1 MVNIPVSE
9 VQSIAAMKGIERIDA
24 THTGKPLTD
33 ISVKATKVSEI
44 LNKPAGAATSL
55 NGKGVMIC
63 IIDWGFEFIHS
74 AFTDGNGNSR
84 IKCVYLM
91 DKKAALEG
99 HKQLTYTDPN
109 AGEVTA
115 PGYYYDTPEGIKA
128 LPYTDGFYDFH
139 GTHTA
144 GIAAGTKSEQGFTG
158 MAPEADIMLI
168 PINLSYSP
176 LHIETF
182 LSGFEKAL
190 MFAVNYAKQKNLN
203 LIISMSLGCHEGPH
217 NGTGTIPEMLSEV
230 AKVAIPIMSTG
241 NEGSNTPHIYKKF
254 TSADNTIK
262 TMLPLDEELVE
273 GKTHYSSTAK
283 VYGISRQAATTGQT
297 VKVKLALLHQDKAK
311 WEHEITYKIGDP
323 AISWGG
329 NGDMTDDDPT
339 APYDE
344 ELDQFITGPV
354 FISAGTVNGKLN
366 IKACVSALGFSMP
379 EDGDGGKPDP
389 FTLIIEGYDGLEM
402 DLWESN
408 KFANASGYTQA
419 DNDLSASD
427 WVSIP
432 NIISV
437 GAYCTNTTAR
447 RLAKNDEDQSNI
459 FTLGD
464 IAHFSSYGHF
474 SNDVKAPTVCA
485 PGVNIVASFNSSSVD
500 NADEPN
506 KKASMMWKGSPY
518 ESLSGT
524 SMACPHVAGIVALW
538 LQAKPGLT
546 FEQVMDVLKN
556 SCDNDEFTAKTPI
569 RWGYGKINA
578 QKGLN
583 YLLSQSDGIEE
594 VNSSVRQSQ
603 STVIYD
609 LQGRQ
614 VTNPTRGIYIVGGR
628 KVVMK

>member
-44 LNKPAGAATSL
+44 LNKPAGAATSQ

-91 DKKAALEG
+91 DKKTALEG

-128 LPYTDGFYDFH
+128 LPNTDGFYDFH

-217 NGTGTIPEMLSEV
+217 NGTGTIPEMLNEV
-230 AKVAIPIMSTG
+230 AKVAIPVMSTG

-254 TSADNTIK
+254 SSADNTIK
-262 TMLPLDEELVE
+262 
-273 GKTHYSSTAK
+273 AC
-283 VYGISRQAATTGQT
+283 
-297 VKVKLALLHQDKAK
+297 
-311 WEHEITYKIGDP
+311 
-323 AISWGG
+323 
-329 NGDMTDDDPT
+329 
-339 APYDE
+339 
-344 ELDQFITGPV
+344 
-354 FISAGTVNGKLN
+354 ISAFGMDK
-366 IKACVSALGFSMP
+366 P
-379 EDGDGGKPDP
+379 EDGGKPDP

-402 DLWESN
+402 DLWATN
-408 KFANASGYTQA
+408 KFNNASGYTQA
-419 DNDLSASD
+419 DNELSASD

-485 PGVNIVASFNSSSVD
+485 PGVNIVASYNSSSVD

-546 FEQVMDVLKN
+546 FEQVMDALKN

-594 VNSSVRQSQ
+594 VNSTVQQSQ

-614 VTNPTRGIYIVGGR
+614 VANPTRGIYIVGGR
-628 KVVMK
+628 KVVIK